1 VRSVGVLDATG
12 RLAGVISQSDISV
25 KAAGE
30 NKCPAWM
37 RVSEIMSR
45 DLVVVR
51 PEMPLDE
58 YLVVL
63 EEPDAFLG

>member
-1 VRSVGVLDATG
+1 
-12 RLAGVISQSDISV
+12 
-25 KAAGE
+25 
-30 NKCPAWM
+30 
-37 RVSEIMSR
+37 MSR